1 MKFTWE
7 RIVKKQRKSEIR
19 FADHIIRYNF
29 AKQFCEWKDVLD
41 IACGIGYGT
50 DILAQVAHKAT
61 WVDVDADAVNQSKNS
76 YSRDN
81 LSYIHGDWVTIPLDD
96 NSVDVV
102 VSFET
107 IEHIVDYTHFLEE
120 IKRVLKKDGVL
131 LMSTPNYLGEIV
143 KNEYHVSNFTTNT
156 FLQAVA
162 WVFTLK
168 KTYYQGKHF
177 YAIPGRWIL
186 EALVWYRRDIAI
198 REEKPKFEH
207 HVTIALA
214 NPK

>member
-19 FADHIIRYNF
+19 FADHLIRYNF
-29 AKQFCEWKDVLD
+29 AKTFCEWKDILD
-41 IACGIGYGT
+41 IACGIGYWT
-50 DILAQVAHKAT
+50 DMLAAVANKAI
-61 WVDVDADAVNQSKNS
+61 WVDIDADAVKQSQSS
-76 YSRDN
+76 YQRDN
-81 LSYIHGDWVTIPLDD
+81 LTYLHGDWITIPLAD

-120 IKRVLKKDGVL
+120 IKRVLKKDWIL
-131 LMSTPNYLGEIV
+131 LMSTPNYLWELV

-156 FLQAVA
+156 FLQAVSS
-162 WVFTLK
+162 VFTLK

-177 YAIPGRWIL
+177 YVIPGRGIL
-186 EALVWYRRDIAI
+186 EALVGYRRDIAI
-198 REEKPKFEH
+198 REEKPPFEH
-207 HVTIALA
+207 HVTIVLA
-214 NPK
+214 TPK